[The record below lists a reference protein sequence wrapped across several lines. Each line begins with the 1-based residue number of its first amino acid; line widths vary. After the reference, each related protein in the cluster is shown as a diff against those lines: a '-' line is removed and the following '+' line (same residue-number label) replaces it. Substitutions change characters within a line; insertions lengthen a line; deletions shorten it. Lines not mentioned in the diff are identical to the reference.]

1 MVHKFAFISFSERQR
16 PRPCQYIDSILSCH
30 FRVLGAFP
38 LAIVF
43 LLWRIQLAANG
54 CWRASGHFLVFTI
67 CANSRS
73 ITILSPSS
81 PTSDNLKKRAKKGCK
96 SNQQLQV
103 TTRLTSFNIQFIV
116 CDQLL
121 HVVPNCQLINSSVKP
136 MPFVSASSP
145 LGGFPSNNSW
155 TRKGRVQG
163 LRRRLLRCG
172 SSQIK
177 SREQK
182 FHTRNKT
189 QMRPPLFTFV
199 VVCFFLLFCCVPATV
214 KRGGRAVE
222 AGLGHGPIV
231 TDGFLVIR
239 SFSDGKC

>member
-121 HVVPNCQLINSSVKP
+121 HVVPNCQLINSSPLPQLCPLSLPQVHWAGFLPTTAGRGRDASKASDDGCCAAGLRKLNQESKNSTRAIKP
-136 MPFVSASSP
+136 KCGRRSSHSSSSASFYYFAVCRQP
-145 LGGFPSNNSW
+145 
-155 TRKGRVQG
+155 
-163 LRRRLLRCG
+163 
-172 SSQIK
+172 
-177 SREQK
+177 SREG
-182 FHTRNKT
+182 
-189 QMRPPLFTFV
+189 
-199 VVCFFLLFCCVPATV
+199 
-214 KRGGRAVE
+214 GGRSR
-222 AGLGHGPIV
+222 
-231 TDGFLVIR
+231 LVL
-239 SFSDGKC
+239 DTAQ